1 MTIVQLD
8 PLQTQTEHAARP
20 AVRASFAGMPSQRL
34 IRIGARVAFAVA
46 VLVILF
52 TWRQTGIW

>member
-8 PLQTQTEHAARP
+8 PLQTQTEHAAKP
-20 AVRASFAGMPSQRL
+20 SVRASLTGMPSQRL